1 MKKMI
6 SRHDFLKVAGI
17 SAAALGLAACGGQT
31 ATSTAS
37 GTAGSEGQSAPEVT
51 LIGAHVNSDDSSFNI
66 GMVAFAEAL
75 EEVSG
80 GKMTMEVHGNGELG
94 GDETELVQKVA
105 TGTVDVVV
113 TSPGFLSASVSE
125 MDLFTLP
132 FLYSDI
138 DHWKSV
144 VTGEPGETMA
154 QILQEKSDF
163 KILSYF
169 MCGIRN
175 IFSTKEIRTMDDLN
189 GIKMRLQG
197 SESVLAVWSALGV
210 QPASLAYNEL
220 YSGLQN
226 KVIDAAENDL
236 GNILLQKFYEA
247 GPYIALSEH
256 DIATRML
263 VISNTKY
270 NSLTD
275 EQKAWV
281 DEAAQIAGEKQWEY
295 DVQLNEEARVKIE
308 ANGGQIIE
316 IEDRDRWV
324 ETATPLM
331 EQAAENLG
339 VTEIYNQ
346 IVELR

>member
-1 MKKMI
+1 
-6 SRHDFLKVAGI
+6 
-17 SAAALGLAACGGQT
+17 
-31 ATSTAS
+31 
-37 GTAGSEGQSAPEVT
+37 
-51 LIGAHVNSDDSSFNI
+51 
-66 GMVAFAEAL
+66 
-75 EEVSG
+75 
-80 GKMTMEVHGNGELG
+80 
-94 GDETELVQKVA
+94 
-105 TGTVDVVV
+105 
-113 TSPGFLSASVSE
+113 
-125 MDLFTLP
+125 
-132 FLYSDI
+132 
-138 DHWKSV
+138 
-144 VTGEPGETMA
+144 
-154 QILQEKSDF
+154 
-163 KILSYF
+163 
-169 MCGIRN
+169 MCIRD
-175 IFSTKEIRTMDDLN
+175 R
-189 GIKMRLQG
+189 
-197 SESVLAVWSALGV
+197 
-210 QPASLAYNEL
+210 

-295 DVQLNEEARVKIE
+295 DVQLNEEAQAEIE

>member
-1 MKKMI
+1 MKKAI
-6 SRHDFLKVAGI
+6 SILLTAGMLV
-17 SAAALGLAACGGQT
+17 SMLAGCGGQT
-31 ATSTAS
+31 STSTAS
-37 GTAGSEGQSAPEVT
+37 GAAASGNQVTPEVT

-113 TSPGFLSASVSE
+113 TSPGFLSASVPE

-144 VTGEPGETMA
+144 VTGEPGAAMA
-154 QILQEKSDF
+154 QILQENSDF

-169 MCGIRN
+169 MCGIRS
-175 IFSTKEIRTMDDLN
+175 IFSTKEIHTMDDLK
-189 GIKMRLQG
+189 GLKMRLQG
-197 SESVLAVWSALGV
+197 SEDVLAVWSALGV

-270 NSLTD
+270 ESLTD

-281 DEAAQIAGEKQWEY
+281 DEAAQIAGEKQWDY
-295 DVQLNEEARVKIE
+295 DVQLNDEAQAEIE

-339 VTEIYNQ
+339 VSDIYNQ